1 MRGTRTKSEPDAL
14 HTYAGTV
21 RSKSAHAGKNR
32 HLRAPFSVLQSVS
45 PAAGVCS
52 PAETCPHGNKFKK
65 IVQVLPDFGIFCGL
79 CGWFCPFR
87 ATKRAY
93 VPSAENICPLPCPK
107 RTAYCVSG
115 LGGLP
120 NLLSAQRNFP
130 HHGSQIRNLPAAG
143 TQSGGKLGKSMKI
156 GYGETELGI

>member
-45 PAAGVCS
+45 PAAGVCF

-65 IVQVLPDFGIFCGL
+65 IVQVLPDFGIFAVCADGFVHF
-79 CGWFCPFR
+79 GQR
-87 ATKRAY
+87 
-93 VPSAENICPLPCPK
+93 NGHMCPLQ
-107 RTAYCVSG
+107 RTSVRFVA
-115 LGGLP
+115 
-120 NLLSAQRNFP
+120 RNGR
-130 HHGSQIRNLPAAG
+130 HIA
-143 TQSGGKLGKSMKI
+143 
-156 GYGETELGI
+156 